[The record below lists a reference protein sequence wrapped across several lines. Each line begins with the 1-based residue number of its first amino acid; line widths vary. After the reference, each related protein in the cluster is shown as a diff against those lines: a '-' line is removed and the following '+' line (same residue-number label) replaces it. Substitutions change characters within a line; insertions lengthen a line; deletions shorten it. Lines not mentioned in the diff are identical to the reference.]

1 MLVEERGYSN
11 GIIQSNMLNNLSGN
25 KKNIIIF
32 GFIALVLVAA
42 LVLAIVNR
50 QKSGTGSAGT
60 QVTGETGPQFMTD
73 AEKAEL
79 RVDAGLKAQVLNRDA
94 SGTPTVYKLINN
106 DADIVMD
113 PSGIAPLSP
122 RQLKTAK

>member
-1 MLVEERGYSN
+1 MWN
-11 GIIQSNMLNNLSGN
+11 N
-25 KKNIIIF
+25 KKNLIII
-32 GFIALVLVAA
+32 GFIALVLIAA

-50 QKSGTGSAGT
+50 QRTGSGRTST
-60 QVTGETGPQFMTD
+60 QVTGETGPQFMTA

-79 RVDAGLKAQVLNRDA
+79 KVDDGLKAQVLNRDA

-113 PSGIAPLSP
+113 PSGVAPISP
-122 RQLKTAK
+122 RELKAAK